1 MVYSSRRQAFKQ
13 LPTMESSGENQ
24 GGAQSISARLQAAT
38 DELQALEQ
46 LVIAGDTSPR
56 VLNEFRSAVDSIRK
70 TTWAVQQWTDLQGQH
85 RDPYTL
91 LDKLSEERVR
101 RATRLAKDL
110 TTDLESLE
118 LGLETKG
125 LADLFHA
132 IEDLH
137 QRLTPLFK
145 KDSD

>member
-1 MVYSSRRQAFKQ
+1 
-13 LPTMESSGENQ
+13 MESSGEHQ
-24 GGAQSISARLQAAT
+24 SGAQSIPARLQAAT
-38 DELQALEQ
+38 DELLALEQ
-46 LVIAGDTSPR
+46 LVVSGDTSPR
-56 VLNEFRSAVDSIRK
+56 VLSEFRSAVDSIRQ
-70 TTWAVQQWTDLQGQH
+70 TTWAIQQWTDLQQRH
-85 RDPYTL
+85 QDPYSL

-101 RATRLAKDL
+101 RATKIAKDL

-132 IEDLH
+132 IEDLY